1 MEHSRQRVP
10 KLGVRFLQLLDW
22 SPPDDPLVYWS
33 IGPLVNWSIGPL
45 VECKM
50 SNVICHMSIV
60 KCQKLNVKYQ

>member
-50 SNVICHMSIV
+50 
-60 KCQKLNVKYQ
+60 